1 MNKTIYTM
9 KQWVKDGIFNAQ
21 PGQEISEEVYNLMLN
36 CLPPKTLPSETAR
49 IALEVYN
56 IPVHAGF
63 LMGEPD
69 SCNEDGKQLYLA
81 FGMNDYGSGTL
92 RKDPHYYYL
101 GLSPAVQPIADGYYY
116 FFDCM
121 NAFLN
126 KLFTESAFEGDKDA
140 IHTAADYEAI
150 LYKYKYKDGE
160 RVESKTLYDPWSC
173 FDEE

>member
-1 MNKTIYTM
+1 MSKTIYTM
-9 KQWVKDGIFNAQ
+9 KDWKAAGSFNAE
-21 PGQEISEEVYNLMLN
+21 PGQEIEADVYNEMLN
-36 CLPPKTLPSETAR
+36 CMPPKTIPSKTAR
-49 IALEVYN
+49 IALEVYK

-63 LMGEPD
+63 LMGEPHSTD
-69 SCNEDGKQLYLA
+69 KDGLELYLA
-81 FGMNDYGSGTL
+81 FGMNDFGSGT
-92 RKDPHYYYL
+92 RREPHYYYL
-101 GLSPAVQPIADGYYY
+101 GLTPAVQPIADGYYY

-150 LYKYKYKDGE
+150 LYKYKYENGE
-160 RVESKTLYDPWSC
+160 RTESKTLYDPWGC